1 VHPERDL
8 VLPAEPCST
17 LPCLE
22 RYPKSIANQIVL
34 RPMNVSDES
43 GLLPFFKRIPI
54 EERQYFREDVTQS
67 PVIRGWI
74 RNLDYTRVLP
84 ILALRGERIVADA
97 TLHRDTG
104 GWSRHLGK
112 IRLTLD
118 PEFRRRGLARL
129 LIQEFVELSESLGL
143 AVLEA
148 EILDVQKE
156 TALLFE
162 SMGFQC
168 VATLPQHAID
178 LFGRV
183 HDMRVYAQAI
193 RLPEGL
199 APEARVKEADAD
211 CGGG

>member
-1 VHPERDL
+1 MSD
-8 VLPAEPCST
+8 
-17 LPCLE
+17 
-22 RYPKSIANQIVL
+22 
-34 RPMNVSDES
+34 SDES
-43 GLLPFFKRIPI
+43 GLLPFFTRIPI
-54 EERQYFREDVTQS
+54 EERQYFREDVTRR

-74 RNLDYTRVLP
+74 QNLDYARVLP
-84 ILALRGERIVADA
+84 ILAFRGDRIVADA

-104 GWSRHLGK
+104 GWSRHLGR

-129 LIQEFVELSESLGL
+129 LIQEFVELSESLGV

-162 SMGFQC
+162 SMGFHC

-178 LFGRV
+178 LCGRV
-183 HDMRVYAQAI
+183 HDMRVFAQAI

>member
-1 VHPERDL
+1 MHPDRHL
-8 VLPAEPCST
+8 VPLVETRPRM
-17 LPCLE
+17 PCLV
-22 RYPKSIANQIVL
+22 RYPKTVANQIVL
-34 RPMNVSDES
+34 RPMDVSDES
-43 GLLPFFKRIPI
+43 GLLPFFRRIPI
-54 EERQYFREDVTQS
+54 EERQYFREDVTQG
-67 PVIRGWI
+67 PVIQGWI
-74 RNLDYTRVLP
+74 RNLDYARILP
-84 ILALRGERIVADA
+84 ILAFRGERIIADA

-118 PEFRRRGLARL
+118 PEFRRQGLGRR
-129 LIQEFVELSESLGL
+129 LIQEFVELSKPLGV

-148 EILDVQKE
+148 EVLDVQKE

-178 LFGRV
+178 LCGRV
-183 HDMRVYAQAI
+183 HDMRVFSQTI
-193 RLPEGL
+193 HLPEGL